1 MIRLLTTFAVIV
13 SKGKAMT
20 AVPFKNN
27 EYNYDVFSENLS
39 CSSDKCAKSLSFR
52 LFSFFFF
59 GVF

>member
-1 MIRLLTTFAVIV
+1 MIRLLNTFAVIV

-27 EYNYDVFSENLS
+27 VYNYDIFSENLF
-39 CSSDKCAKSLSFR
+39 CSSDKYAKSLSFC